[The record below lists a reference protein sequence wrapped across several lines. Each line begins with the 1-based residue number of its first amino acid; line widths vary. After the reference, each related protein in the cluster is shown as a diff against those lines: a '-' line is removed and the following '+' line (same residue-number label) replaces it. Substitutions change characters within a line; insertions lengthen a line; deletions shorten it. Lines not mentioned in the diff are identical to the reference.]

1 LKVWLNAITS
11 IVIGPGLGR
20 DKETTQPVHTV
31 LNTVIDNKQLSLV
44 GDADFLWFLSVSEM
58 RQEFTEQIKKL
69 GNRAILTPNVIE
81 FDRLS
86 KHIYGEE
93 STFLGKKQS

>member
-1 LKVWLNAITS
+1 M
-11 IVIGPGLGR
+11 IGPGLGR
-20 DKETTQPVHTV
+20 DKETTQPVQTV
-31 LNTVIDNKQLSLV
+31 LNTMIDNSQLSLV

-58 RQEFTEQIKKL
+58 RHEFTENIKKL

-86 KHIYGEE
+86 KHIYGED
-93 STFLGKKQS
+93 STFEGKKQT

>member
-1 LKVWLNAITS
+1 M
-11 IVIGPGLGR
+11 IGPGLGR
-20 DKETTQPVHTV
+20 EKETTQAVQSV
-31 LNTVIDNKQLSLV
+31 LNTMIDNSQLSLV

-58 RQEFTEQIKKL
+58 RHEFTENIKKL

-86 KHIYGEE
+86 KHIYGED
-93 STFLGKKQS
+93 STFEGK